1 MKNEEIEESSSE
13 QTSSETEDVIEEG
26 TEDARTD
33 QDLIEE
39 LTREKDQFRALA
51 QRAQADLVNYRN
63 RASQEME
70 ESRRIV
76 KFGVISKFLNVADDL
91 ERAIGNIPSG
101 MDENWSEGI
110 TLVLRGLENSLTLE
124 GVEKIDA
131 LGESFDPHF
140 HEALMYEERSD
151 KEEGIVVDVIQT
163 GYKIKDR
170 VLRPARVVVAQS
182 EPKDKKQ
189 TNKKADESQ
198 EEE

>member
-13 QTSSETEDVIEEG
+13 QTSSEAEDVIEEG

-91 ERAIGNIPSG
+91 ERAIGNIPSD

-151 KEEGIVVDVIQT
+151 TEEGIVVDVIQT

>member
-13 QTSSETEDVIEEG
+13 QTSPEAEDVIEEG

-91 ERAIGNIPSG
+91 ERAIGNIPSD

-151 KEEGIVVDVIQT
+151 TEEGIVVDVIQT